1 MCRLIIKIAL
11 ASLTRR
17 KSRTL
22 LAIIMISTSLWGLL
36 VMEGLYDGM
45 TEQMISNSIRAGS
58 GHITMLPR
66 GYRHDPDITKRIRTD
81 RDIEMVL
88 DRDPRVNSF
97 VSRIEQD
104 GLIATARYARNAR
117 IYGVDLQAEQQ
128 HGSMEQYLQ
137 EGNYDFGPKGRGAI
151 IGFKLADR
159 LKIGLGNKVV
169 ISAQNTEKDVSS
181 MPLKIVGIFKTN
193 NMAVDESGLFMDRT
207 TAAKLM
213 NVQESVTRINIL
225 LHSEGDISGLQQH
238 LQKKYAD
245 LDTLR
250 WDEIYPALMQSRV
263 MMQGFN
269 LVTNLLVFCIAG
281 LGIFGV
287 ILVSVIERI
296 REFGIMQA
304 VGTEFSLISGIV
316 LTESLSMGLI
326 GYVLGSLLGGASLIY
341 FARHGLDLTTF
352 SAGLDEFGLATITYA
367 IIRPGYF
374 ITALLAVVMAT
385 LISVIFPLRILKR
398 AKPIEAINSIG

>member
-1 MCRLIIKIAL
+1 MFRLIIKIAL

-17 KSRTL
+17 KSRTA
-22 LAIIMISTSLWGLL
+22 LAIIMITTSLWSLL

-45 TEQMISNSIRAGS
+45 TEQMINNSIRAGS
-58 GHITMLPR
+58 GHITLLPH
-66 GYRHDPDITKRIRTD
+66 GYRHDPDIKKLIRTD
-81 RDIEMVL
+81 REIGTL
-88 DRDPRVNSF
+88 LGRDPRVKSF

-117 IYGVDLQAEQQ
+117 IYGVDLQAEQN
-128 HGSMEQYLQ
+128 HGTLDEYLK
-137 EGNYDFGPKGRGAI
+137 EGRYDFGPKGRGAI
-151 IGFKLADR
+151 IGSKLADK
-159 LKIGLGNKVV
+159 LKIGLGKKVV
-169 ISAQNTEKDVSS
+169 ISAQDTSGNVSS

-207 TAAKLM
+207 KVATLLS
-213 NVQESVTRINIL
+213 VQESVTRINVL
-225 LHSEGDISGLQQH
+225 LHSEEDIHGMQQQ
-238 LQKKYAD
+238 LQKHYAD
-245 LDTLR
+245 LDILR

-304 VGTEFSLISGIV
+304 VGTEFSLIRGIV
-316 LTESLSMGLI
+316 LTESLSIGLI
-326 GYVLGSLLGGASLIY
+326 GYLLGSLLGGASLAY
-341 FARHGLDLTTF
+341 FAVNGLDLSLF

-374 ITALLAVVMAT
+374 ITALIAVVMAT
-385 LISVIFPLRILKR
+385 LLSVIFPLRVLKR